1 MRQRLQRLRSTLQS
15 LRMKLVCLQMEKYSV
30 RYFERHILS
39 LFCCVRN
46 DLFFFLP
53 VYDFLLLYI
62 SLSELYNFETE
73 QANEAVEKAKCVKA
87 AHVASQIAN
96 HAYLAARK
104 SEIDAYHL
112 LGYVN
117 KANEAIYE
125 AQQAASY
132 AAEDA
137 ERFKGRIRA

>member
-1 MRQRLQRLRSTLQS
+1 M
-15 LRMKLVCLQMEKYSV
+15 
-30 RYFERHILS
+30 F
-39 LFCCVRN
+39 
-46 DLFFFLP
+46 
-53 VYDFLLLYI
+53 
-62 SLSELYNFETE
+62 NFETE
-73 QANEAVEKAKCVKA
+73 QGNEAVEKAKCVKA